1 MTFETALVRRLLDAA
16 TVAEPTSG
24 RIDWMRRPNG
34 SLPAITLQTV
44 SDPRPQ
50 HFKGFQST
58 RPTRVQIDVWA
69 ARPGDAVQLRNQVI
83 ATLAPADVVE
93 GVGFQRAM
101 IADVRPGFETDE
113 AASEGQPAGEIY
125 REIIDIIFTHNAN

>member
-16 TVAEPTSG
+16 TVAEPTSS
-24 RIDWMRRPNG
+24 RVDWMRRPNG
-34 SLPAITLQTV
+34 SLPAITLQTI

-58 RPTRVQIDVWA
+58 RSTRVQVDVWA
-69 ARPGDAVQLRNQVI
+69 ARPGDAVHLRNAVI
-83 ATLAPADVVE
+83 ATLTPGDLVD
-93 GVGFQRAM
+93 GVTFQRAM

-113 AASEGQPAGEIY
+113 AASEGQPAGELY